1 MIYREKF
8 YYVALLIKTSDISM
22 CSYIFNIKL
31 NTFINI
37 STLLFLLEK
46 YSKKLLLYLYL
57 NNFKSR

>member
-8 YYVALLIKTSDISM
+8 HYVALLIKTSNISM

-37 STLLFLLEK
+37 YPSISTGKIFQKIIVIFVLE
-46 YSKKLLLYLYL
+46 
-57 NNFKSR
+57 